1 MKLKKRLT
9 LILSVLI
16 LTACGIT
23 DNNGH
28 QKDENKKLAVTQMF
42 KTKNIQYVALGDSL
56 TQGVGDELDKQG
68 YVGRLDKEMKTWQ
81 GVKSVTVINT
91 AKRGR
96 RSDQLI
102 DQIQSGKID
111 NALKQADFIT
121 LTIGGNDLMKIVR
134 TNITNLDKKA
144 FDKKRPAFQQR
155 YETIME
161 LIRERNPNA
170 PVILIGVYNPL
181 SIFTKE
187 ESDMNTIMSEWN
199 SDIRGFANND
209 EHAVFINIE
218 DLFESNDNLVYH
230 SDFFHPNA
238 KGYDLLTA
246 RIIKTLH
253 EVNLN
258 KLSEGQFDF
267 KEESLDE

>member
-1 MKLKKRLT
+1 MKLKKW
-9 LILSVLI
+9 LILMLSVFVLAACD
-16 LTACGIT
+16 LTDGIS
-23 DNNGH
+23 NS
-28 QKDENKKLAVTQMF
+28 KDNKKIAVTKMI
-42 KTKNIQYVALGDSL
+42 KSKDIQYVALGDSL

-68 YVGRLDKEMKTWQ
+68 YVGRLEKEMKTWQ
-81 GVKSVTVINT
+81 GVKSVTVTNT

-111 NALKQADFIT
+111 DALKKADFIT

-134 TNITNLDKKA
+134 TNIADLNKEA

-155 YETIME
+155 YETIMQ

-170 PVILIGVYNPL
+170 PVLLIGVYNPL
-181 SIFTKE
+181 SIFTKQD
-187 ESDMNTIMSEWN
+187 SDMNTIISEWN
-199 SDIRGFANND
+199 ADIRGFANND
-209 EHAVFINIE
+209 EHAAFINID
-218 DLFESNDNLVYH
+218 DLFDSNDNLVYH
-230 SDFFHPNA
+230 TDFFHPNA
-238 KGYDLLTA
+238 KGYDLMTA

-258 KLSEGQFDF
+258 KLSQGQFDF
-267 KEESLDE
+267 KEESLNE